1 MGVRKDPYRVLG
13 LPHGASPALVLD
25 AYRRLMKVHHPDR
38 NGGSPESTAR
48 AQEIQLAFEELRARP
63 VPEGTL
69 EERLAKLEAEL
80 AEREPAQR
88 GPDPAVVRVT
98 SLIDGLDDLASSID
112 NF

>member
-1 MGVRKDPYRVLG
+1 MRDYYDILGVNRGCDEAGLKAAFRKL
-13 LPHGASPALVLD
+13 A
-25 AYRRLMKVHHPDR
+25 MEHHPDR

-80 AEREPAQR
+80 AERKPAER
-88 GPDPAVVRVT
+88 GPDPSVVRVT
-98 SLIDGLDDLASSID
+98 SLIDGLDDLASRID
-112 NF
+112 RF